1 MARPRRFNAVIIH
14 DIGHAR
20 AAFRAAAE
28 AGCELRLLTPPGGAR
43 YAGPAFYREIVR
55 QAADE
60 RPEVRYRITLDC
72 DADAA
77 LALGALSKGWTQL
90 VLGGKAKV
98 GAKIKDVA
106 GRMGATILRR
116 SPAALDLSQ
125 VSDPASAC
133 RVHFGLEQHSPG

>member
-28 AGCELRLLTPPGGAR
+28 ADCELSLLTPPGGAR
-43 YAGPAFYREIVR
+43 YAGPVFYREIVR
-55 QAADE
+55 QTARE
-60 RPEVRYRITLDC
+60 RPEVRYQIILDC
-72 DADAA
+72 GNDAA
-77 LALGALSKGWTQL
+77 LALGALGNGWTQL
-90 VLGGKAKV
+90 VLGGKNKV
-98 GAKIKDVA
+98 GAKIRDVA

-116 SPAALDLSQ
+116 APTALDLSQ

-133 RVHFGLEQHSPG
+133 RTQFGPADER